1 MAEKDTR
8 LDKYIAES
16 AGITRKEAK
25 TALSKGRVQVNGTV
39 CKNGDCKVSA
49 RDAVTLDGKN
59 LKSEEFLYLMLY
71 KPAGVVS
78 ATEDGRDKT
87 VLDLVREQ
95 SAESAD
101 AVKESGYFLGKREVF
116 PVGRLDKD
124 TEGLLLLTDD
134 GELAHRLLSP
144 KKHVD
149 KVYFA
154 RLDGEVP
161 LDAAMRFEEG
171 IQVGQEY
178 KALPAKLKVLSA
190 QEGVSEVHITLR
202 EGKFHQ
208 VKRMCHEIG
217 CEVTYLKRISMG
229 NLVLDEKLK
238 PGECRKLTA
247 EEVVHVRNYTG
258 SNF

>member
-1 MAEKDTR
+1 MAEKDAR
-8 LDKYIAES
+8 LDKFIAES
-16 AGITRKEAK
+16 AGLTRKEAK
-25 TALSKGRVQVNGTV
+25 TVLSKGRVHVNGEA
-39 CKNGDCKVSA
+39 CKNGDRKISGT
-49 RDAVTLDGKN
+49 DTVTLDGKC
-59 LKSEEFLYLMLY
+59 LTAEEFLYMMLH

-78 ATEDGRDKT
+78 ATEDGKDKT

-101 AVKESGYFLGKREVF
+101 DVGETGFFLGKREIF

-161 LDAAMRFEEG
+161 ADAAERFAEG
-171 IQVGQEY
+171 IQVGQDY
-178 KALPAKLKVLSA
+178 KALTAKLEVLSVK
-190 QEGVSEVHITLR
+190 QGVSEVQITLR

-217 CEVTYLKRISMG
+217 CEVMYLKRLSMG
-229 NLVLDEKLK
+229 GLVLDENLK
-238 PGECRKLTA
+238 PGECRKLTEPELNLLKA
-247 EEVVHVRNYTG
+247 
-258 SNF
+258 

>member
-1 MAEKDTR
+1 MSEKDTR
-8 LDKYIAES
+8 LDKYVAEA

-25 TALSKGRVQVNGTV
+25 TALSKGRVQVNGEI
-39 CKNGDCKVSA
+39 CKNGDRKVSGK
-49 RDAVTLDGKN
+49 DEVTFDGKS
-59 LKSEEFLYLMLY
+59 LKAEEFLYLMLH

-78 ATEDGRDKT
+78 ATEDERDKT

-95 SAESAD
+95 SAED
-101 AVKESGYFLGKREVF
+101 AERIDGLGYFLGKREVF

-154 RLDGEVP
+154 RLNGEVP
-161 LDAAMRFEEG
+161 ADAIERFAEG
-171 IQVGQEY
+171 LQVGQEY
-178 KALPAKLKVLSA
+178 KAMPAKLEVLTVKD
-190 QEGVSEVHITLR
+190 GISEVHITLR

-217 CEVTYLKRISMG
+217 CEVIYLKRLSMG
-229 NLVLDEKLK
+229 SLMLDEKLA
-238 PGECRKLTA
+238 PGECRRLT
-247 EEVVHVRNYTG
+247 EKEVALLKG
-258 SNF
+258 

>member
-1 MAEKDTR
+1 MAEKEAR
-8 LDKYIAES
+8 LDKFVAES

-25 TALSKGRVQVNGTV
+25 TALSKGRVQVNGEV
-39 CKNGDCKVSA
+39 CKNGDRKVSGT
-49 RDAVTLDGKN
+49 DTVSLDGKS
-59 LKSEEFLYLMLY
+59 LKKEGFLYLMLH

-95 SAESAD
+95 SAAD
-101 AVKESGYFLGKREVF
+101 AEQPGENGYFLGKREVF

-154 RLDGEVP
+154 RLNGVVPEDAEV
-161 LDAAMRFEEG
+161 RFAEG
-171 IQVGQEY
+171 IQVGQDY
-178 KALPAKLKVLSA
+178 KALPAKLEVLSVTD
-190 QEGVSEVHITLR
+190 GISEVHITLR

-217 CEVTYLKRISMG
+217 CEVTYLKRMSMG
-229 NLVLDEKLK
+229 KLVLDEKLL
-238 PGECRKLTA
+238 PGQCRKLT
-247 EEVVHVRNYTG
+247 EDEILLLKE
-258 SNF
+258 

>member
-1 MAEKDTR
+1 MAKDIR
-8 LDKYIAES
+8 LDKYIAET
-16 AGITRKEAK
+16 AGITRKDAK
-25 TALSKGRVQVNGTV
+25 TALQKGRVRVNGKV
-39 CKNGDCKVSA
+39 CKNGDNKISA
-49 RDAVTLDGKN
+49 SDEVTLDGKR
-59 LKSEEFLYLMLY
+59 LAAEEFLYLMLH
-71 KPAGVVS
+71 KPAGVLS

-95 SAESAD
+95 SANSPEEAGNY
-101 AVKESGYFLGKREVF
+101 GYFLGKREVF

-154 RLDGEVP
+154 RLDGEVAEG
-161 LDAAMRFEEG
+161 AAERFAEG
-171 IQVGQEY
+171 IQVGQDY
-178 KALPAKLKVLSA
+178 KALPAKLEVLSIK
-190 QEGVSEVHITLR
+190 EGASEVHITLR

-217 CEVTYLKRISMG
+217 CEVIYLKRISMG
-229 NLVLDEKLK
+229 NLVLDEKLQ

-247 EEVVHVRNYTG
+247 EEIELLM
-258 SNF
+258 

>member
-1 MAEKDTR
+1 MAEKEAR
-8 LDKYIAES
+8 LDKYVAES
-16 AGITRKEAK
+16 AGLTRKEAK
-25 TALSKGRVQVNGTV
+25 LALSKGRVQVYSEV
-39 CKNGDCKVSA
+39 CKNADRKVSVS
-49 RDAVTLDGKN
+49 DIVTLDGKGLN
-59 LKSEEFLYLMLY
+59 AEEFLYLMLN

-78 ATEDGRDKT
+78 ATEDAHDKT

-101 AVKESGYFLGKREVF
+101 EVKETGFFLGRRELF

-154 RLDGEVP
+154 RLSGEVP
-161 LDAAMRFEEG
+161 EGAVERFAAG
-171 IQVGQEY
+171 IQVGQDY
-178 KALPAKLKVLSA
+178 QAMPAKLEILSV
-190 QEGVSEVHITLR
+190 QNGVSEVSITLR

-217 CEVTYLKRISMG
+217 CEVTYLKRVSMG
-229 NLVLDEKLK
+229 SLRLDEALK
-238 PGECRKLTA
+238 PGECRKLTV
-247 EEVVHVRNYTG
+247 EEVNALGRG
-258 SNF
+258 

>member
-1 MAEKDTR
+1 MAGKDAR
-8 LDKYIAES
+8 LDKYVAES

-25 TALSKGRVQVNGTV
+25 MALSKGRVQVNGEV
-39 CKNGDCKVSA
+39 CKNGDRKVS
-49 RDAVTLDGKN
+49 DADFVLLDGKS
-59 LKSEEFLYLMLY
+59 LQAEEFLYLMLH

-95 SAESAD
+95 SAPDAD
-101 AVKESGYFLGKREVF
+101 SVDANGYFLGKKEVF

-134 GELAHRLLSP
+134 GELAHKLLSP

-161 LDAAMRFEEG
+161 SDAVVRFAEG
-171 IQVGQEY
+171 IQVGQDY
-178 KALPAKLKVLSA
+178 KAMPAKLEVLSVA
-190 QEGVSEVHITLR
+190 DGISEVQITLR

-229 NLVLDEKLK
+229 SLVLDENLK
-238 PGECRKLTA
+238 PGECRKLTEMEQNLLKA
-247 EEVVHVRNYTG
+247 
-258 SNF
+258 

>member
-1 MAEKDTR
+1 MADKEAR
-8 LDKYIAES
+8 LDKYVAEA

-25 TALSKGRVQVNGTV
+25 TALSKGRVQVNGEV
-39 CKNGDCKVSA
+39 CKNGDQKVSEA
-49 RDAVTLDGKN
+49 DMVTLDGKS
-59 LKSEEFLYLMLY
+59 LKKEGFLYLMLN
-71 KPAGVVS
+71 KPSGVVS

-95 SAESAD
+95 STAD
-101 AVKESGYFLGKREVF
+101 ADSVSESGYFLGKREVF

-154 RLDGEVP
+154 RLNGEVP
-161 LDAAMRFEEG
+161 EDASDRFEEG
-171 IQVGQEY
+171 IQVGQDY
-178 KALPAKLKVLSA
+178 KALPANLEVLSV
-190 QEGVSEVHITLR
+190 GDGCSEVLITLR

-217 CEVTYLKRISMG
+217 CEVTYLKRLSMG
-229 NLVLDEKLK
+229 SLALDEALQL
-238 PGECRKLTA
+238 GQCRKLTW
-247 EEVVHVRNYTG
+247 EEITMLKEYSR
-258 SNF
+258 

>member
-1 MAEKDTR
+1 MTEKETR
-8 LDKYIAES
+8 LDKYIAEA

-25 TALSKGRVQVNGTV
+25 TALSKGWVRVNGIV
-39 CKNGDCKVSA
+39 CKNGDQKVSCA
-49 RDAVTLDGKN
+49 DTITLNGKS
-59 LKSEEFLYLMLY
+59 LKAEEFLYLMLH

-95 SAESAD
+95 SAED
-101 AVKESGYFLGKREVF
+101 AEQAGEFGYFLGKKEVF

-134 GELAHRLLSP
+134 GDLAHRLLSP

-154 RLDGEVP
+154 RLSGVVP
-161 LDAAMRFEEG
+161 EDAAARFAEG
-171 IQVGQEY
+171 IQVGQDY
-178 KALPAKLKVLSA
+178 KALPAKLEVLSVT
-190 QEGVSEVHITLR
+190 ENMSEVQITLR

-229 NLVLDEKLK
+229 GLHLDEALA
-238 PGECRKLTA
+238 PGACRRLRL
-247 EEVVHVRNYTG
+247 EEIKQLEEA
-258 SNF
+258 

>member
-1 MAEKDTR
+1 MAKDIR
-8 LDKYIAES
+8 LDKYVAES
-16 AGITRKEAK
+16 AGITRKDAK
-25 TALSKGRVQVNGTV
+25 IALSKGRVRVNGQV
-39 CKNGDCKVSA
+39 VKNGDGKIS
-49 RDAVTLDGKN
+49 DADEVTLDGKS
-59 LKSEEFLYLMLY
+59 LSAEEFLYLMLH

-101 AVKESGYFLGKREVF
+101 AAGASGYFLGKREVF

-134 GELAHRLLSP
+134 GELAHQLLSP

-154 RLDGEVP
+154 RLDGAVP
-161 LDAAMRFEEG
+161 ADAAERFAEG
-171 IQVGQEY
+171 IQVGQDY
-178 KALPAKLKVLSA
+178 KAMPAKLEVLSVRD
-190 QEGVSEVHITLR
+190 GVSEVHITLR

-229 NLVLDEKLK
+229 RLVLDEKLR
-238 PGECRKLTA
+238 PGDCRKLTA
-247 EEVVHVRNYTG
+247 EEITLLKA
-258 SNF
+258 

>member
-1 MAEKDTR
+1 MVQKDTR
-8 LDKYIAES
+8 LDKYVAES

-25 TALSKGRVQVNGTV
+25 TALSKGRVQVNGEV
-39 CKNGDCKVSA
+39 CKNGDRKVSA
-49 RDAVTLDGKN
+49 SDLVMLDGKS
-59 LKSEEFLYLMLY
+59 LTAESFLYLMLN

-78 ATEDGRDKT
+78 ATEDVRDKT

-95 SAESAD
+95 SASD
-101 AVKESGYFLGKREVF
+101 AQSVTAQGYFLGKKEVF

-134 GELAHRLLSP
+134 GELAHQLLSP

-154 RLDGEVP
+154 CLEGEVP
-161 LDAAMRFEEG
+161 PDAATRFEEG
-171 IQVGQEY
+171 IQVGQDY
-178 KALPAKLKVLSA
+178 KALPAKLEILSVEEGTSKVR
-190 QEGVSEVHITLR
+190 ITLR

-217 CEVTYLKRISMG
+217 CEVTYLKRLSMG
-229 NLVLDEKLK
+229 GLVLDETLK
-238 PGECRKLTA
+238 PGECRKLTEA
-247 EEVVHVRNYTG
+247 ELALLKA
-258 SNF
+258 